1 MWIAR
6 EKRSKVCKAS
16 FDTAPTKGFCAS
28 QNLHFYGYMHQGVCY
43 ANWVFHS
50 IELTKAN
57 IHDTTFLRAF
67 NTQLSDCVLL
77 VDKGY
82 LSPSLR
88 LDFFK
93 TANIKLETPWEPI
106 KKITRNRIGPL
117 EKHVRESKP
126 FFLNSVVNSWSEGIM
141 PSPLMGLKQEY
152 SPKSP
157 HYQWCNP
164 SIHFNLKDQSII

>member
-1 MWIAR
+1 LL
-6 EKRSKVCKAS
+6 C
-16 FDTAPTKGFCAS
+16 
-28 QNLHFYGYMHQGVCY
+28 QL
-43 ANWVFHS
+43 VFHS

-93 TANIKLETPWEPI
+93 TANIKLETP
-106 KKITRNRIGPL
+106 
-117 EKHVRESKP
+117 
-126 FFLNSVVNSWSEGIM
+126 
-141 PSPLMGLKQEY
+141 
-152 SPKSP
+152 
-157 HYQWCNP
+157 
-164 SIHFNLKDQSII
+164 